1 MEWGSKESS
10 GRFFSVTG
18 QEVLE
23 SKSLQIL
30 KTQQYIG
37 VIRAS
42 ELDDFQTIHAISAA
56 LVICDQL

>member
-1 MEWGSKESS
+1 MEEGSKEDSE
-10 GRFFSVTG
+10 RFLVTG

-23 SKSLQIL
+23 SESLEIL

-37 VIRAS
+37 LNKAT

-56 LVICDQL
+56 LVICD